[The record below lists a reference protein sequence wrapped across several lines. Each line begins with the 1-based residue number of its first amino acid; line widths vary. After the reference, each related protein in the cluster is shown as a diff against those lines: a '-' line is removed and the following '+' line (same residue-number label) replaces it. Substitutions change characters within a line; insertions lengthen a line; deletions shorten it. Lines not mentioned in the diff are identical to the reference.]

1 MSSNVKQFTIVMPV
15 YNEEESLLDA
25 LFGLKQFL
33 DDQGFVYEILCV
45 NDKSTD
51 KSAEIL
57 DNFQDITVIHHRK
70 NRGYG
75 GALKT
80 GIKNAKYDT
89 IIIMDSDGQ
98 HSPSDIPKLL
108 SAYDGQESMVI
119 GQRKIYQTKVNRIL
133 GKILLHKIANF
144 IFKEDILDINS
155 GFRVFSKRIA
165 SRYLHL
171 CSERFSFSTSITIA
185 YISENLNIIYVPI
198 EVQKR
203 AGGVSRVNFK
213 TGFRTILKILELGM
227 VFKPLRVVLPFSMFF
242 GGLGILSFLEDL
254 YHLNITDTTVFL
266 LSNATML
273 FVFALLAEQINNIK
287 MEIIHLKN

>member
-1 MSSNVKQFTIVMPV
+1 MSSNMKQFTIVMPV
-15 YNEEESLLDA
+15 YNEEESLSDA

-33 DDQGFVYEILCV
+33 NDQGFVYEILCV
-45 NDKSTD
+45 DDKSTD
-51 KSAEIL
+51 KSIEIL
-57 DNFQDITVIHHRK
+57 DNFKDITVIHHRK

-108 SAYDGQESMVI
+108 LAYEGQESMVI

-155 GFRVFSKRIA
+155 GFRVFSKKMA

-171 CSERFSFSTSITIA
+171 CSERFSFSTSITIS

-203 AGGVSRVNFK
+203 AGGVSRVSFK

-227 VFKPLRVVLPFSMFF
+227 VFKPLRVILPV
-242 GGLGILSFLEDL
+242 SFLFAVIGTFSFMKDL
-254 YHLNITDTTVFL
+254 IYVDLTSTTIFL
-266 LSNATML
+266 YSSAIIL
-273 FVFALLAEQINNIK
+273 FISALLAEQINNIR
-287 MEIIHLKN
+287 MEIIRRG

>member
-1 MSSNVKQFTIVMPV
+1 MNQFSIVMPV
-15 YNEEESLLDA
+15 YNEEDTLLEA
-25 LFGLKQFL
+25 ILTLKKFL
-33 DDQGFVYEILCV
+33 NKNDYIYEIVCV
-45 NDKSTD
+45 DDKSTD
-51 KSAEIL
+51 QSGKIL
-57 DNFQDITVIHHRK
+57 DELEEITVVHHKK

-80 GIKNAKYDT
+80 GIKKAKYDT
-89 IIIMDSDGQ
+89 IVIMDSDGQ
-98 HSPSDIPKLL
+98 HRAEDIPRLL
-108 SAYDGQESMVI
+108 DAYEGEECMVI
-119 GQRKIYQTKVNRIL
+119 GQRKIYQTKANRIL

-155 GFRVFSKRIA
+155 GFRVFSKKSA

-185 YISENLNIIYVPI
+185 YISEYLDIVYVPI

-227 VFKPLRVVLPFSMFF
+227 IFKPLRVVLP
-242 GGLGILSFLEDL
+242 LSFIFAFVGTISFCFDL
-254 YHLNITDTTVFL
+254 YNINLTNTTVFL
-266 LSNATML
+266 FSNAVIL
-273 FVFALLAEQINNIK
+273 FISALLAEQINNIR
-287 MEIIHLKN
+287 MEIIRRE

>member
-1 MSSNVKQFTIVMPV
+1 MKPFTIVMPV
-15 YNEEESLLDA
+15 YNEEESLVDA
-25 LFGLKQFL
+25 LKELKRFL
-33 DDQGFVYEILCV
+33 DDRSFTYEILCV
-45 NDKSTD
+45 DDKSTD

-57 DNFQDITVIHHRK
+57 DNFEGITVVHHRK

-80 GIKNAKYDT
+80 GIINAKYDT

-98 HSPSDIPKLL
+98 HNPQDIPKLL
-108 SAYDGQESMVI
+108 SAYDSQETMVI
-119 GQRKIYQTKVNRIL
+119 GQRKIYQTKANRVL
-133 GKILLHKIANF
+133 GKILLHKLANF

-171 CSERFSFSTSITIA
+171 CSERFSFSTSITLS
-185 YISENLNIIYVPI
+185 YISENLNIVYVPI

-203 AGGVSRVNFK
+203 AGGVSRVSFK

-227 VFKPLRVVLPFSMFF
+227 VFKPLRVILPISLAFAF
-242 GGLGILSFLEDL
+242 LGTLSFLRDL
-254 YHLNITDTTVFL
+254 VYVNLTSTTIFL
-266 LSNATML
+266 YSNAIIL
-273 FVFALLAEQINNIK
+273 FISALLAEQINNIR
-287 MEIIHLKN
+287 MEIIRRD